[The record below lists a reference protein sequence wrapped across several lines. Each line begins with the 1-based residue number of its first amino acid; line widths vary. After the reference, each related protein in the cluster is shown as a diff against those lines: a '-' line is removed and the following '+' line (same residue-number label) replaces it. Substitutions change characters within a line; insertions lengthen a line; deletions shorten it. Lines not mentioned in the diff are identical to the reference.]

1 MRIDAILISHCY
13 NGITKV
19 YYVGTEL
26 SAEDH
31 RKLSIYKPKAPAI
44 ADPALFICKR
54 MQSIHGADYPKRRF
68 NTVADVYRRLL
79 PKLIM
84 PAFFIFGQ
92 RLLAGNLSAVL

>member
-44 ADPALFICKR
+44 ADPALFICQR
-54 MQSIHGADYPKRRF
+54 MQALF
-68 NTVADVYRRLL
+68 LL
-79 PKLIM
+79 DQCHPILGTLDQYI
-84 PAFFIFGQ
+84 I
-92 RLLAGNLSAVL
+92 

>member
-1 MRIDAILISHCY
+1 MRIDATLISHCN

-44 ADPALFICKR
+44 ADPALFSVSLFN
-54 MQSIHGADYPKRRF
+54 QSE
-68 NTVADVYRRLL
+68 
-79 PKLIM
+79 
-84 PAFFIFGQ
+84 FI
-92 RLLAGNLSAVL
+92 LWV

>member
-44 ADPALFICKR
+44 ADPALFICQR
-54 MQSIHGADYPKRRF
+54 MQ
-68 NTVADVYRRLL
+68 N
-79 PKLIM
+79 KLSGINK
-84 PAFFIFGQ
+84 
-92 RLLAGNLSAVL
+92 LLAPQNRSYYINLFEPPFVAR